1 MLCENCKNLMIA
13 YTGKGQIRKCVL
25 IAESVYEVTECS
37 HFSQKKVRSIKYKGR
52 KSTDLK
58 KKGKEPRKK
67 KIQVGVDTDK
77 IRWMKDK
84 KGEVFGMACK

>member
-1 MLCENCKNLMIA
+1 MICENCKNLMIA

-37 HFSQKKVRSIKYKGR
+37 HFSQKKIRSIKYKER
-52 KSTDLK
+52 RNIDLK

-67 KIQVGVDTDK
+67 NDK
-77 IRWMKDK
+77 YGLRPK
-84 KGEVFGMACK
+84 KVNNNVY